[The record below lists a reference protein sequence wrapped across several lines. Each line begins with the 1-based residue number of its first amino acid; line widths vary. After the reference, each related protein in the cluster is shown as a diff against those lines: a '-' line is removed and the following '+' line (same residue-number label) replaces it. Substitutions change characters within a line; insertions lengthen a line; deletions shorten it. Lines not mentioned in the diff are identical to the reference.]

1 MTPTSTRLCV
11 TILSLALGARA
22 YAQKIPEDVRSVRPF
37 RTYAVGL
44 RLGSGGIGGELATP
58 LSRHLDLRGGGQA
71 FHYSTSFSTNG
82 LNATGRLELNNAYLA
97 IGYFPF
103 HNGFRIAPGVTFHNR
118 NNVYAV
124 LNEPSGSTFTLND
137 VDYTS
142 QPGDPVKGNA
152 SVVFGKMVA
161 PRLTLGWG
169 NMFPSRGRRFSFP
182 VEVGAEYA
190 SAPIVTL
197 AFSGSACTNQ
207 GCGSI
212 NTPENMANIAAERNK
227 LNANLSPL
235 RFYPIV
241 SFGIAYRIS
250 R

>member
-1 MTPTSTRLCV
+1 MTPISTRLCV
-11 TILSLALGARA
+11 TILTLTVGACA
-22 YAQKIPEDVRSVRPF
+22 YAQRVPDEVRSVRPF

-58 LSRHLDLRGGGQA
+58 LSQHLDLRGGGQA
-71 FHYSTSFSTNG
+71 FHYSTSFTTNG
-82 LNATGRLELNNAYLA
+82 LNATGQLELNNAYVA

-103 HNGFRIAPGVTFHNR
+103 HSGFHITPGVTFHNR
-118 NNVYAV
+118 NNVSAV
-124 LNEPSGSTFTLND
+124 LNEPAGSTFTLND

-142 QPGDPVKGNA
+142 QANDPIKGNA
-152 SVVFGKMVA
+152 SIVFGKMVA

-169 NMFPSRGRRFSFP
+169 NMFPSGGRRFSFP

-190 SAPIVTL
+190 SAPVVTL

-212 NTPENMANIAAERNK
+212 NTPENRANIAGEQNK
-227 LNANLSPL
+227 LNADLLPL

-241 SFGIAYRIS
+241 SFGITYRLN